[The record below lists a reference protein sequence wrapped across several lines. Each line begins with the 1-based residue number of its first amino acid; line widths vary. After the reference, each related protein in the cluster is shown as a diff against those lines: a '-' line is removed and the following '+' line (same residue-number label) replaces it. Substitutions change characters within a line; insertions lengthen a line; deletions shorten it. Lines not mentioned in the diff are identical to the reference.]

1 MPADVFASCM
11 VGGRCKLCERRI
23 DDPAYEVW
31 CECGWHMDPRCTEN
45 HHAWCPSH
53 GVDAWVGALEF

>member
-1 MPADVFASCM
+1 M

-23 DDPAYEVW
+23 DDRAYEVW

-53 GVDAWVGALEF
+53 GEDAWVGALEF